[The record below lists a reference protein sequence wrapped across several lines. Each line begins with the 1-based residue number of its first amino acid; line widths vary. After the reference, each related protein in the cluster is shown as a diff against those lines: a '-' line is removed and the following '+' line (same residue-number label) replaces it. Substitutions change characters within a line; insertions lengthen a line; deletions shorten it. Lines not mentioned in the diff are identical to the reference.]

1 METRRKKFNTVLGE
15 ISGEEVGITL
25 PHEHICCYSE
35 YMYKMAGNKYLD
47 KEKLV
52 ETSVKY
58 LLELKERY
66 DLKTFVDCTPVNIGR
81 DVDLLKVVS
90 EKSGV
95 NIICSTGFYYTEE
108 LILYNTPMETVAD
121 YMIRDAV
128 AVNAGVIKCAVEYAE
143 ISPFVKKLLCAVA
156 KTQLT
161 LGLPVVLHTNANNKN
176 GLAALEILRAE
187 GVKPEAIT
195 VGHLSDTRDL
205 DYVKQ
210 IADYGCF
217 IGLDRMYGHTTEEY
231 VSEKVESIRELCK
244 AGYEN
249 QILVAHDAL
258 FFNGFEG
265 NPVIYEKP
273 RMAYSFDHILSRLDP
288 QTAEN
293 IMIHNP
299 VRMLGCG
306 E

>member
-1 METRRKKFNTVLGE
+1 MEMSKKRFKTVLGE
-15 ISGEEVGITL
+15 ISPEEVGITL

-35 YMYKMAGNKYLD
+35 CMYQMAGKQYLD

-66 DLKTFVDCTPVNIGR
+66 GLKTFVDCTPVNIGR

-95 NIICSTGFYYTEE
+95 NIICSTGFYYNEE
-108 LILYNTPMETVAD
+108 VILYNTPLETIAE
-121 YMIRDAV
+121 YMIRDAI

-187 GVKPEAIT
+187 GVKPESIT
-195 VGHLSDTRDL
+195 VGHLSDAEDVE
-205 DYVKQ
+205 YVKR
-210 IADYGCF
+210 IAGYGCF
-217 IGLDRMYGHTTEEY
+217 IGLDRMYGNLTEEY
-231 VSEKVESIRELCK
+231 ISKKVQDIRALCDAGFEKQLLVS
-244 AGYEN
+244 
-249 QILVAHDAL
+249 HDAL

-265 NPVIYEKP
+265 KPAVYEKP
-273 RMAYSFDHILSRLDP
+273 RMAYSFEQILSRLDP
-288 QTAEN
+288 KTVEN
-293 IMIHNP
+293 ITIHNP

>member
-1 METRRKKFNTVLGE
+1 MLQHYKTVLGNITAEE
-15 ISGEEVGITL
+15 IGIVL

-35 YMYKMAGNKYLD
+35 YMYQMAGKRYLD
-47 KEKLV
+47 KEQLV
-52 ETSVKY
+52 EISVRY
-58 LLELKERY
+58 LKELKQRFG
-66 DLKTFVDCTPVNIGR
+66 LSTFVDCTPVNIGR
-81 DVDLLKVVS
+81 DVALLKEVS
-90 EKSGV
+90 EKSGI
-95 NIICSTGFYYTEE
+95 NIICATGFYYNEE
-108 LILYNTPMETVAD
+108 VILYHTPMETIAE
-121 YMIRDAV
+121 YMIKDAV
-128 AVNAGVIKCAVEYAE
+128 AVNAGVIKCAVEYPE
-143 ISPFVKKLLCAVA
+143 ISPFMEKLLCAVA
-156 KTQLT
+156 KTHLA

-176 GLAALEILRAE
+176 GLAALEILRVE

-288 QTAEN
+288 KTVET
-293 IMIHNP
+293 ITIHNP